1 MKLKNIVVAGLL
13 ALGAAGVAIAG
24 SGGGDG
30 ERTVVK
36 HRMHGKGGHPPSV
49 EFAAMHNIM
58 AELLSAKTGKT
69 TAEIQALFEEG
80 GPHGVAEKLG
90 LKDEDIKPLFKE
102 ARSTLITRAAAA
114 GLITAQQAEKLR
126 AAKIEMR
133 MRHKRGPGPDH
144 DEDDDE
150 D

>member
-1 MKLKNIVVAGLL
+1 MQLKNIVVASLL
-13 ALGAAGVAIAG
+13 ALGAAGIAIAAPAG
-24 SGGGDG
+24 EGDG
-30 ERTVVK
+30 ERRVYK
-36 HRMHGKGGHPPSV
+36 QRIHGKGGHPPSV

-80 GPHGVAEKLG
+80 GPHSVAEKLG
-90 LKDEDIKPLFKE
+90 LKEGDMKPLFKE

-126 AAKIEMR
+126 AAKIEMKF
-133 MRHKRGPGPDH
+133 RHKHGPDG
-144 DEDDDE
+144 DDDDDE
-150 D
+150 